1 MGFEVFEKGT
11 APVKTVPSVTIQK
24 RGMFSLN
31 AAALQLMGT
40 PEAVT
45 FLWDAE
51 RRVIGLKAC
60 GVSDPNAYPIRST
73 GSAPSQSSDRKQ
85 SRAKRGK
92 AVLVAGSMFTQYI
105 ELDTSE
111 ARRWVPQL
119 EGDVLIVDLNSESQ
133 RVVSNR
139 SKARE
144 AAAREAA
151 AT

>member
-1 MGFEVFEKGT
+1 MGFEVFEKAS

-24 RGMFSLN
+24 GGMVSLN
-31 AAALQLMGT
+31 AAAHQMMGE
-40 PEAVT
+40 PKAVI

-51 RRVIGLKAC
+51 RRVIGLNGCDIA
-60 GVSDPNAYPIRST
+60 DPNGYPIRST
-73 GSAPSQSSDRKQ
+73 GSASSDASNQRQ
-85 SRAKRGK
+85 TRAKRGK

-105 ELDTSE
+105 GLDTSE

-144 AAAREAA
+144 AAARG
-151 AT
+151 ATTT